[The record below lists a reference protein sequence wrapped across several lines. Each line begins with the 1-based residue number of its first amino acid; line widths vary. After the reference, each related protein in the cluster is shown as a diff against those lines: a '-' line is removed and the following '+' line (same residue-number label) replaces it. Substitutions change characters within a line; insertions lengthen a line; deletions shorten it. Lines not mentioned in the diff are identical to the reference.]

1 MLVTL
6 EVLGE
11 SSVVRIAQRELEVRD
26 VSHEDS
32 PQHEVPFVQL
42 ERAIDV
48 AVAKIKVRREP

>member
-6 EVLGE
+6 EALGE
-11 SSVVRIAQRELEVRD
+11 SSVVRIAQRELEVRY
-26 VSHEDS
+26 VFHEDS

-48 AVAKIKVRREP
+48 AVAKIEVRREP